1 MRCLAPFYTTLDME
15 PSLTSFK
22 AQFQHLVLGFLWRQ
36 WSALGVAGQSRT
48 GDPWVVDP
56 EALLLFS
63 TVLARHEPRLFDEIL
78 DWLHLNGS
86 WINLQRLSHLQK
98 HYEPGDSAV
107 LAAIA
112 THLAHDTAH
121 SKWKVLTQVET
132 TTNRPPT
139 PLFSQ
144 LPFFGAEDPDFLRWG
159 LLRAPLKLR
168 GLSQSPEPNQPA
180 TFLFKMRALFGRL
193 ARADIMAWL
202 LTHDSGHPAQ
212 IARDVG
218 AMPRSVQNILN
229 DLSISGHVRAVRAA
243 REKHFAVRHDEWRFL
258 LTWQGAAEFPQWIHW
273 ASLFRVLR
281 RFHELLQRPDLETM
295 SPFSQAIEI
304 KRAIDV
310 ASLVKAGLP
319 AHLTHTPSTTG
330 PEFLEATLKDLE
342 TLLG

>member
-1 MRCLAPFYTTLDME
+1 ME

-22 AQFQHLVLGFLWRQ
+22 AQFSHLVLGFLWRQ
-36 WSALGVAGQSRT
+36 WSALGVAGQART
-48 GDPWVVDP
+48 DDPWIVDP

-63 TVLARHEPRLFDEIL
+63 TVLARREPRLFDEII
-78 DWLHLNGS
+78 DWLHLNAS
-86 WINLQRLSHLQK
+86 WINLQRLSHLQSQ
-98 HYEPGDSAV
+98 YETGDTTV

-112 THLAHDTAH
+112 ANLIRDSVH
-121 SKWKVLTQVET
+121 SKWAVLTKCKVSSL
-132 TTNRPPT
+132 PPE
-139 PLFSQ
+139 PLFPD
-144 LPFFGAEDPDFLRWG
+144 LPFFGVEDPDFLRWG
-159 LLRAPLKLR
+159 FQRAPLKLR
-168 GLSQSPEPNQPA
+168 SLSQSPQPNQPA

-229 DLSISGHVRAVRAA
+229 DLCVSGHVRAVRTG
-243 REKHFAVRHDEWRFL
+243 REKHFALRHDEWRFL
-258 LTWQGAAEFPQWIHW
+258 LTWQGANEFPRWIHW

-281 RFHELLQRPDLETM
+281 RFHELLQRPDLESM
-295 SPFSQAIEI
+295 SPYSQAIEI
-304 KRAIDV
+304 KRAVDV
-310 ASLVKAGLP
+310 ASLVKAGMP
-319 AHLTHTPSTTG
+319 AHLTHPPGTTG